1 MSESAPITSTVG
13 LPELCQTKKQT
24 GLFGPAVFVE
34 GWRAVLFRIEL
45 IGASGKSGRKHVP
58 CLPRDGNK
66 KAKLFRFAAWLKRER
81 L

>member
-1 MSESAPITSTVG
+1 VG
-13 LPELCQTKKQT
+13 LPELCQTKNKQVF
-24 GLFGPAVFVE
+24 LAAVFVE

-45 IGASGKSGRKHVP
+45 IDASGKSGRKRVP

-66 KAKLFRFAAWLKRER
+66 KAKLFRLAAWLKRER